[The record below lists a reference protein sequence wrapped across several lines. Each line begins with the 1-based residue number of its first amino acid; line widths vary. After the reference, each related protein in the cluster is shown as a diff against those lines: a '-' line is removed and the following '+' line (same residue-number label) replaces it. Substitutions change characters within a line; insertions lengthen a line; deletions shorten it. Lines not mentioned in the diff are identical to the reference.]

1 MLCDIL
7 RGLRPPIFMQI
18 KIYTKP
24 GCKYC
29 RQAKI
34 LFERANL
41 EWEEINCVGDDAGR
55 LKEDYPDAGGYPWV
69 IIDDEVVG
77 PLTET
82 AKLFLQKGLVNSPKK

>member
-1 MLCDIL
+1 ME
-7 RGLRPPIFMQI
+7 I
-18 KIYTKP
+18 KLYTKP

-41 EWEEINCVGDDAGR
+41 QYEEVNCIGDNAEK
-55 LKEDYPDAGGYPWV
+55 LKEDYPDATGFPWV
-69 IIDDEVVG
+69 IIDGEVVG

-82 AKLFLQKGLVNSPKK
+82 AKLFLEKGLVTSPQK